1 MTETVTAFLARA
13 KRLQGSKPRHTH
25 GSYVFL
31 ATVTGSSDGLAAF
44 AHKMPNVTA
53 LADYCEGRATLGPWL
68 DAAVV
73 AGVLAEDRIDRV
85 LLVPK

>member
-1 MTETVTAFLARA
+1 METVMAFLARA
-13 KRLQGSKPRHTH
+13 KRLQGSKPHHTH

-44 AHKMPNVTA
+44 AHEPPNVVM
-53 LADYCEGRATLGPWL
+53 LAGYCEGRATLGPWL
-68 DAAVV
+68 DAAVA

-85 LLVPK
+85 LLVPR